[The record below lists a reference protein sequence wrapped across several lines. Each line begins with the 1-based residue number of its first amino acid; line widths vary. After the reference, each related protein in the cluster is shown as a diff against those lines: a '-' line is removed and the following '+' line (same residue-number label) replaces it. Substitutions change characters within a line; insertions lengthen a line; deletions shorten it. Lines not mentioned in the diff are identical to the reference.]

1 MVILFLLL
9 NIVQSRYCEGKDKSY
24 KIGDKVVV
32 CVYLNPSNYTDTNDL
47 EVSDLDNVLAFEIK
61 VDEFS
66 GLKLKNSFK
75 ELMSS
80 DCSQSSRFLAS
91 NDSSNSSS
99 NDSSASSSNDSSN
112 STANESSSGTNDNY
126 ENCTSNQGISVAYSK
141 KKYSKFAPYTKEKYV
156 AKVFS
161 VVITLKSGKVDKIE
175 WDNFCDICDKK
186 CIKWKDEEVC
196 AESFC
201 KSGKE
206 SDCDPRIYITWIG
219 TDSNDEN
226 LLSAGYRISQFRKY
240 SVYSMYSQT
249 KSKF

>member
-1 MVILFLLL
+1 MVFIYLLL
-9 NIVQSRYCEGKDKSY
+9 HIVQSRYCEGKDKAY
-24 KIGDKVVV
+24 NIGDKAVI
-32 CVYLNPSNYTDTNDL
+32 CVYLNPTNYTDTNDL
-47 EVSDLDNVLAFEIK
+47 EVQDMQNVLAFEVK

-75 ELMSS
+75 DIMSS
-80 DCSQSSRFLAS
+80 DCIQSSRLLAA
-91 NDSSNSSS
+91 NDSSNTTT
-99 NDSSASSSNDSSN
+99 NDSS
-112 STANESSSGTNDNY
+112 STPANESSSSSNNTY

-141 KKYSKFAPYTKEKYV
+141 SIYSKFAPYTKGEYV
-156 AKVFS
+156 AKVYS
-161 VVITLKSGKVDKIE
+161 VVITLKSGKVKKVE

-186 CIKWKDEEVC
+186 CIKWKSEEVC

-219 TDSNDEN
+219 TDGNDEN
-226 LLSAGYRISQFRKY
+226 LLSASYRISQFRKY